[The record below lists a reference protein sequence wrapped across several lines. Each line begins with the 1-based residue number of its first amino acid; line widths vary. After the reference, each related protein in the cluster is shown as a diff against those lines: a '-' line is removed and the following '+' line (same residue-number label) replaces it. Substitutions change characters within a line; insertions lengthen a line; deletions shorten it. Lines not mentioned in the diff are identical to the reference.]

1 MAKKKKKRR
10 YLSILIISS
19 DQKETISITLK
30 SGMIRF
36 LKIVGVLLLIH
47 IVLGGVF
54 YWQYAKIHHERS
66 ELLVERQKLLKEN
79 KRVYAISRK
88 FADLSQFAE
97 KLKTSLGVNNP
108 ISIDHREEN
117 TVLKNDRQYLNDRPV
132 EMSDSSSKSVWN
144 DLSNIRGKLTFIKTR
159 KTIFHDVFRNMPTL
173 LPVDG
178 FLTLDYDTYNKH
190 EFLNRERHIGIDI
203 AAKVGTVV
211 KAAGNG
217 EIIFANWTP
226 ELGNLV
232 ILYHGNDTFSFYAHN
247 LRILKTEGFV
257 TKGEPIALLG
267 SSGLTSS
274 GPHLHFEIW
283 KAGVPVDPKKFI
295 LALQSRNN

>member
-1 MAKKKKKRR
+1 MEKKKKRKKQV
-10 YLSILIISS
+10 SILIVPS
-19 DQKETISITLK
+19 DRDEPISITLK

-36 LKIVGVLLLIH
+36 LKILGVLLVIH
-47 IVLGGVF
+47 IVAGGIF
-54 YWQYAKIHHERS
+54 YWQYARVHSERN
-66 ELLVERQKLLKEN
+66 KLIAENRKLANEN
-79 KRVYAISRK
+79 KKINDISKK

-108 ISIDHREEN
+108 VSIDHDETNGRLS
-117 TVLKNDRQYLNDRPV
+117 TKPQDLIASPLGKNDVTANTDW
-132 EMSDSSSKSVWN
+132 S
-144 DLSNIRGKLTFIKTR
+144 DLSNIRGKLEFIKS
-159 KTIFHDVFRNMPTL
+159 KVTIFNNLYENMPTL
-173 LPVDG
+173 LPVNG
-178 FLTLDYDTYNKH
+178 FLTLDYDTYNKG

-203 AAKVGTVV
+203 ASKVGTVV
-211 KAAGNG
+211 KAAGSG

-232 ILYHGNDTFSFYAHN
+232 IIYHGNDTFSFYAHN

-257 TKGEPIALLG
+257 KKGEPISLLG

-283 KAGVPVDPKKFI
+283 KSGVPVDPKKF
-295 LALQSRNN
+295 LFALESGG

>member
-1 MAKKKKKRR
+1 MGTKKKRKKQI
-10 YLSILIISS
+10 SILIIPS
-19 DQKETISITLK
+19 DREEPISITLK
-30 SGMIRF
+30 SGMVRF
-36 LKIVGVLLLIH
+36 LKIAGVLLLIH
-47 IVLGGVF
+47 FVAGGVF
-54 YWQYAKIHHERS
+54 YWRYAQVHS
-66 ELLVERQKLLKEN
+66 EKNKLIAQNQKLREEN
-79 KRVYAISRK
+79 KKIYDISKK

-108 ISIDHREEN
+108 VGIDHSEVDVQPGIKPQDLIAPEFEKGD
-117 TVLKNDRQYLNDRPV
+117 V
-132 EMSDSSSKSVWN
+132 SSGADWN
-144 DLSNIRGKLTFIKTR
+144 DLSNIKGKLEYIRSQKTV
-159 KTIFHDVFRNMPTL
+159 FHDLYKNMPTL
-173 LPVDG
+173 LPVNG
-178 FLTLDYDTYNKH
+178 FLTLDYDTYNKG
-190 EFLNRERHIGIDI
+190 EFLHRERHIGIDI

-211 KAAGNG
+211 KAAGAG

-232 ILYHGNDTFSFYAHN
+232 IIYHGNDTFSFYAHN

-257 TKGEPIALLG
+257 KKGEPISLLG

-295 LALQSRNN
+295 LALESGT